1 MAELEE
7 GDTLAQVCA
16 RARERHAAVTFSCLD
31 CGQVNLMRFS
41 ALFQQ
46 PAPRPAE
53 VVPVRAETSAAQAAD
68 APPQVPVQDE
78 LDPDARVRL
87 VGEWQLFE
95 G

>member
-1 MAELEE
+1 
-7 GDTLAQVCA
+7 
-16 RARERHAAVTFSCLD
+16 
-31 CGQVNLMRFS
+31 MRFS

-46 PAPRPAE
+46 PAPLPAAA
-53 VVPVRAETSAAQAAD
+53 VPVRAEVPSASAADVA
-68 APPQVPVQDE
+68 PQVPVQDE